1 MGKLL
6 LLPVLLEN
14 SDRLGEVGIRLP
26 KHALHGFF
34 DAMRAELYNDNI
46 KVLLVCPGFVR
57 TNVSINA
64 LNEKGEA
71 FDSKWM
77 KLLHKGLWL
86 LMMLLIR

>member
-1 MGKLL
+1 LAEWVFGF
-6 LLPVLLEN
+6 
-14 SDRLGEVGIRLP
+14 

-34 DAMRAELYNDNI
+34 DAMRAELYDDNI

-71 FDSKWM
+71 LQQMDEATA
-77 KLLHKGLWL
+77 
-86 LMMLLIR
+86 